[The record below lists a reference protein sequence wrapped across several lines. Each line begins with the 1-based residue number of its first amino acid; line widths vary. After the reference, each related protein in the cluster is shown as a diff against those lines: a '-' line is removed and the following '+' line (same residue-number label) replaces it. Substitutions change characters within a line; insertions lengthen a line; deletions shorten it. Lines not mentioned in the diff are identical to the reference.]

1 MLRIEIDDTE
11 QVYCGMFFGAGTI
24 YDGILYCRKSIHSK
38 GLRGELGASLGM
50 FRFLFD
56 WLTVKRLTKS
66 VSADICIDSTHDH
79 NGKFNVIVATT
90 LTRLLAGVYP
100 FWKHVPSSR
109 QFVITCI
116 KRNPPRAVFNFLKIL
131 KGEAPKYN
139 SQENHYQSYT
149 PYHAELCIEGGFT
162 LDGELF
168 GEPGKTSK
176 ILMDSA
182 GKVVFLTL

>member
-1 MLRIEIDDTE
+1 
-11 QVYCGMFFGAGTI
+11 MFFGAGTI

-66 VSADICIDSTHDH
+66 VSADICVGSTHQD
-79 NGKFNVIVATT
+79 NGEFNVIVATT
-90 LTRLLAGVYP
+90 LNRLLAGVFP
-100 FWKHVPSSR
+100 FWSQYSQPN
-109 QFVITCI
+109 QFVITLV
-116 KRNPPRAVFNFLKIL
+116 KHGPPKPVINFLRIL
-131 KGEAPKYN
+131 RGRAPKTN
-139 SQENHYQSYT
+139 SVESHYQSYA
-149 PYHAELCIEGGFT
+149 PHQVELDIEGGFT

-176 ILMDSA
+176 VHIDSA
-182 GKVVFLTL
+182 GKVTFLIL